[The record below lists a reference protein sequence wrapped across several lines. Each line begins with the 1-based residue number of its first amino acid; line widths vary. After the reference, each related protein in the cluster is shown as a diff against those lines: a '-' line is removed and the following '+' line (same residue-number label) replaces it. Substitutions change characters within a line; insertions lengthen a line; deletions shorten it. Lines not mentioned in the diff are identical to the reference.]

1 MNRGVLYALAAYG
14 VWGLFPLYWK
24 LLDHVSPVQLIAHRI
39 IWSAVLLVAIITV
52 QRGWSRL
59 SRDARSRRNVAIYG
73 LASLFLTGNW
83 LVYVWAVN
91 SGHIVESSLG
101 YFINPLVSIVLAV
114 LFLGERMRPGQ
125 WVAVAIASVG
135 VVWLTVSYG
144 QLPWIALVLAFSF
157 GLYGLLKKKGTLGSA
172 EGLTLE
178 TGMMFPLA
186 LGYLL
191 FVDSQGTGAFMHGG
205 VLTSVLLV
213 GAGAVTTFPLLLFAA
228 AAQRIPLSWVG
239 ILQYITPTLQFL
251 IGVLVYGE
259 DLSLERL
266 VGFAIVWVA
275 LAVFGAE
282 SGWNHR
288 STRNGTHS
296 QEPTIV

>member
-24 LLDHVSPVQLIAHRI
+24 LLDQVSPVQLIAHRI
-39 IWSAVLLVAIITV
+39 IWSAVLLVVIISA
-52 QRGWSRL
+52 QRGWKRL
-59 SRDARSRRNVAIYG
+59 ARDSRSRRNLTIYG
-73 LASLFLTGNW
+73 FASLFLTGNW

-91 SGHIVESSLG
+91 SEHIVESSLG

-114 LFLGERMRPGQ
+114 VFLGERMRPGQ
-125 WVAVAIASVG
+125 WVAVGIAAVG

-144 QLPWIALVLAFSF
+144 QLPWIALVLAGSF
-157 GLYGLLKKKGTLGSA
+157 GIYGLLKKKGTLGSA

-191 FVDSQGTGAFMHGG
+191 FVDSQGSGAYLHGG
-205 VLTSVLLV
+205 VMTSALLM
-213 GAGAVTTFPLLLFAA
+213 GAGVVTTFPLLLFAA

-259 DLSLERL
+259 DLSAERL
-266 VGFAIVWVA
+266 IGFAIVWVA
-275 LAVFGAE
+275 LGVFGVE
-282 SGWNHR
+282 GITNHQGER
-288 STRNGTHS
+288 ATRRRLS
-296 QEPTIV
+296 ADA